1 MAEYAGLEIR
11 IGGNTT
17 KLTNALKASTKSAA
31 ELQSRIRQAT
41 QAMQFDPN
49 SLRNVDTRVK
59 LTSDRMQSL
68 QSKVQIARKA
78 MDQLG
83 DSIVKIGGREKSVRE
98 VVEQTENLSLAAKQ
112 ADQRFAG
119 LTDTLAKIYDAWNKM
134 ARSEG
139 KDFAQKVCGIQPDTA
154 RQLMSTTTSLS
165 AFKTKL
171 EQINTAR
178 KQGLDERPI
187 ISDAELEKLTR
198 FKELNFHDMFKRGL
212 DLDDVIQDARDLG
225 IVIEDSAISN
235 VRKLQESFKD
245 AQQEKKA
252 FDDALKYDQL
262 GTDIER
268 FNAEIEGM
276 SQTMRKLDDSLNPTV
291 MSDDFQEI
299 EARVRTLDA
308 AIKNVD
314 DDLARTGEAM
324 KVDPTNVTVAARH
337 FSDLN
342 QKVALSQEKTELLQ
356 REMDMLNA
364 SGATEAAK
372 GHQDLSKWIEESAEA
387 ARVAKKDLNEQRA
400 TVMNLEDEIKN
411 LQQYIANMKGDTT
424 LAAYS
429 DHVASWQK
437 KTQQLNG
444 EMQKLKE
451 AEDGVAAAQAK
462 LGEAHGALDK
472 ANEKAKEYGEKLEW
486 LKAEH
491 EQLSLAYNETFVAND
506 GLDDGTNGLMAMYE
520 RLQAIESEIKQVE
533 IAYEA
538 AEGAVKDF
546 NKDLVDPENNLRRA
560 QGVYDDQRA
569 KVERLRDSIKEL
581 EKTSEVKIFRS
592 PTDEIEKAKEELV
605 GLQGELTEAKTKE
618 NELEAAYDS
627 AKTENELAKTASAA
641 QKVAG
646 ETEKAKIELKE
657 ASEALKPSAGSIL
670 NPSTIKTIGMT
681 LSATVTPLVT
691 ALGYK
696 MVDASSTID
705 SAYRDMR
712 KTVEGTEEQFEALRQ
727 SAIDFS
733 RTHVTSADQILEI
746 QAIGGELGVA
756 TSDLEAF
763 ATAISNI
770 DVATNLDTESAATV
784 LGHLSNI
791 LHLTAEDYEG
801 FSDALV
807 RLGNNG
813 ASTETEIANIAE
825 RIGSMGA
832 IVGMSA
838 SDVLAWASTIAS
850 TGQRAEAAGTAIS
863 KTMSFFETAVASAG
877 GTIDATFES
886 VNAAVDESGDKLTV
900 FANMMGVSADE
911 FAEMWE
917 TDSEA
922 VFGEL
927 SANIE
932 AAKGSLQSIADVA
945 HMSADDFVQAWE
957 NDPTKVM
964 QAFIQGL
971 NDIEAAGG
979 SADAVLQG
987 FKITS
992 VRQKQAIEGLM
1003 QTIDG
1008 LDNNLRMSED
1018 AWKGISDQWGEAGDA
1033 ANEAAKKAEGFS
1045 GQLQIMK
1052 NIGQNALAELGEGAA
1067 PWIKSLSGAIQSAS
1081 EWFSALTVEQKKW
1094 IVFAGG
1100 MAAAIGPLLSIG
1112 ATAMTSYDEFGEWV
1126 NKTVTGMEFVKRAF
1140 ASGGQQ
1146 AVDSLMETMTMMDK
1160 VKLVASNFGMSI
1172 VKGLALGLVVGGIAL
1187 IVSKLVDLY
1196 RTYRDHER
1204 ATKGLSD
1211 ALLNVGSVSE
1221 FTASD
1226 IEMVGSSL
1234 RELASDSEDYESRL
1248 ADLANTIEDS
1258 NRQYGTFA
1266 GQMDYYG
1273 SVIEELGGKTGLT
1286 GDEAYK
1292 LEAALMAV
1300 NDACGTTYGLDEYN
1314 NIIDTTTGK
1323 ILEQN
1328 DVILA
1333 NIEARKQ
1340 QALIDYYSDDY
1351 AQAVNEWAAAQDK
1364 LNEAQEKYNTLT
1376 QNGGKEKYFENARSV
1391 YGSNYDEDKI
1401 AAAYEKEVSDAEK
1414 AMSNYRAEMSAAG
1427 DAMTKLDY
1435 KIADANRELNKNK
1448 DVLEQAAKAQEEFD
1462 KRNDTVAADVTGNMN
1477 RLSKAVDEI
1486 GGTNGGFNA
1495 MAEGLKAVHANADEL
1510 NKVDMNRLAA
1520 AFSDAGGSME
1530 QVISA
1535 LEDGGVQM
1543 WTWNGA
1549 LEQVPEAA
1557 ERMSTLT
1564 ASAFQSMYEQA
1575 GEDLE
1580 ATMTLIAGLDEVKV
1594 GDKTFYIGDNGSIF
1608 DAEGKIYDIKND
1620 LAEIPSEVITQ
1631 YYVDDS
1637 DAAQT
1642 ALDTK
1647 AQLEALGDEAPTPT
1661 VELNDKA
1668 SEDAKTLQGDL
1679 NKLDATKA
1687 FPTANLDDYA
1697 SAKLDS
1703 IQRKMWNLD
1712 GMHSTV
1718 TVTTNEKTTKQA
1730 TGGMNNRPVIPRHAA
1745 GYIATKA
1752 TLTNQGW
1759 IGEDGVEAV
1768 ANWATGGAVVPL
1780 TNKKYMLPIADAI
1793 ADGMTRRIGSAAP
1806 VSGGNTYVINGL
1818 TVAPDSALAKAM
1830 DATFDEAQRFTRMGR
1845 R

>member
-41 QAMQFDPN
+41 RAMQFDPN

-83 DSIVKIGGREKSVRE
+83 DSFVKIGGKEKHVRD

-165 AFKTKL
+165 AFKTQL

-178 KQGLDERPI
+178 KQGLDERPV

-235 VRKLQESFKD
+235 VRKLQESFRD

-276 SQTMRKLDDSLNPTV
+276 SQIMRKLDDSLNPTV

-299 EARVRTLDA
+299 EAKVRTLDA

-411 LQQYIANMKGDTT
+411 LQQYIANIGGDTT

-444 EMQKLKE
+444 EMTKLEDAQKGVNE
-451 AEDGVAAAQAK
+451 AQKK
-462 LGEAHGALDK
+462 LGEAQTNFDDAKAKAEGYKAKLDELEKKLVELSNALDNVSSGDE
-472 ANEKAKEYGEKLEW
+472 AMELVQQLNSVQNEIDQLRETYKVAQVDVEK
-486 LKAEH
+486 
-491 EQLSLAYNETFVAND
+491 
-506 GLDDGTNGLMAMYE
+506 
-520 RLQAIESEIKQVE
+520 
-533 IAYEA
+533 
-538 AEGAVKDF
+538 F
-546 NKDLVDPENNLRRA
+546 NKDLVAPEKEMRRA
-560 QGVYDDQRA
+560 QGAYDEQRT
-569 KVERLRDSIKEL
+569 KVERLKDSIKEL

-592 PTDEIEKAKEELV
+592 PTDEIEKAKTELV
-605 GLQGELTEAKTKE
+605 GLQGELTEAKAKE
-618 NELEAAYDS
+618 NELETAYDS

-696 MVDASSTID
+696 MVNASSTID

-763 ATAISNI
+763 STAISNI
-770 DVATNLDTESAATV
+770 DVATNLDVEGAATV

-838 SDVLAWASTIAS
+838 SDVLAWASSIAS

-863 KTMSFFETAVASAG
+863 KTMSFFETAVAAAG
-877 GTIDATFES
+877 GGIDATFES
-886 VNAAVDESGDKLTV
+886 VNAAIEEGGDKLTV
-900 FANMMGVSADE
+900 YANLMGQTADQ
-911 FAEMWE
+911 FAEAWE

-927 SANIE
+927 TDVME
-932 AAKGSLQSIADVA
+932 GAKGGLQGIADIA
-945 HMSADDFVQAWE
+945 HMTADEFVDAWQS
-957 NDPTKVM
+957 DPTKVM

-1008 LDNNLRMSED
+1008 LDNNLRMSQD
-1018 AWKGISDQWGEAGDA
+1018 ALKGISDQWGEAGDA
-1033 ANEAAKKAEGFS
+1033 ANEAASPSLAR
-1045 GQLQIMK
+1045 
-1052 NIGQNALAELGEGAA
+1052 AL
-1067 PWIKSLSGAIQSAS
+1067 
-1081 EWFSALTVEQKKW
+1081 
-1094 IVFAGG
+1094 
-1100 MAAAIGPLLSIG
+1100 
-1112 ATAMTSYDEFGEWV
+1112 
-1126 NKTVTGMEFVKRAF
+1126 R
-1140 ASGGQQ
+1140 
-1146 AVDSLMETMTMMDK
+1146 
-1160 VKLVASNFGMSI
+1160 
-1172 VKGLALGLVVGGIAL
+1172 LGL
-1187 IVSKLVDLY
+1187 SRSLVP
-1196 RTYRDHER
+1196 
-1204 ATKGLSD
+1204 SSPPP
-1211 ALLNVGSVSE
+1211 NGSRHSP
-1221 FTASD
+1221 SSRRS
-1226 IEMVGSSL
+1226 GSCS
-1234 RELASDSEDYESRL
+1234 
-1248 ADLANTIEDS
+1248 
-1258 NRQYGTFA
+1258 
-1266 GQMDYYG
+1266 
-1273 SVIEELGGKTGLT
+1273 
-1286 GDEAYK
+1286 
-1292 LEAALMAV
+1292 
-1300 NDACGTTYGLDEYN
+1300 
-1314 NIIDTTTGK
+1314 
-1323 ILEQN
+1323 
-1328 DVILA
+1328 
-1333 NIEARKQ
+1333 
-1340 QALIDYYSDDY
+1340 
-1351 AQAVNEWAAAQDK
+1351 
-1364 LNEAQEKYNTLT
+1364 
-1376 QNGGKEKYFENARSV
+1376 
-1391 YGSNYDEDKI
+1391 
-1401 AAAYEKEVSDAEK
+1401 
-1414 AMSNYRAEMSAAG
+1414 
-1427 DAMTKLDY
+1427 
-1435 KIADANRELNKNK
+1435 
-1448 DVLEQAAKAQEEFD
+1448 
-1462 KRNDTVAADVTGNMN
+1462 
-1477 RLSKAVDEI
+1477 
-1486 GGTNGGFNA
+1486 
-1495 MAEGLKAVHANADEL
+1495 
-1510 NKVDMNRLAA
+1510 LAA
-1520 AFSDAGGSME
+1520 
-1530 QVISA
+1530 
-1535 LEDGGVQM
+1535 
-1543 WTWNGA
+1543 
-1549 LEQVPEAA
+1549 
-1557 ERMSTLT
+1557 
-1564 ASAFQSMYEQA
+1564 
-1575 GEDLE
+1575 
-1580 ATMTLIAGLDEVKV
+1580 
-1594 GDKTFYIGDNGSIF
+1594 
-1608 DAEGKIYDIKND
+1608 
-1620 LAEIPSEVITQ
+1620 
-1631 YYVDDS
+1631 
-1637 DAAQT
+1637 
-1642 ALDTK
+1642 
-1647 AQLEALGDEAPTPT
+1647 
-1661 VELNDKA
+1661 
-1668 SEDAKTLQGDL
+1668 
-1679 NKLDATKA
+1679 
-1687 FPTANLDDYA
+1687 
-1697 SAKLDS
+1697 
-1703 IQRKMWNLD
+1703 
-1712 GMHSTV
+1712 
-1718 TVTTNEKTTKQA
+1718 
-1730 TGGMNNRPVIPRHAA
+1730 
-1745 GYIATKA
+1745 
-1752 TLTNQGW
+1752 
-1759 IGEDGVEAV
+1759 
-1768 ANWATGGAVVPL
+1768 
-1780 TNKKYMLPIADAI
+1780 
-1793 ADGMTRRIGSAAP
+1793 
-1806 VSGGNTYVINGL
+1806 
-1818 TVAPDSALAKAM
+1818 
-1830 DATFDEAQRFTRMGR
+1830 
-1845 R
+1845 

>member
-83 DSIVKIGGREKSVRE
+83 DSFVKIGGKEKRVRD

-235 VRKLQESFKD
+235 VRKLQESFRD

-299 EARVRTLDA
+299 EAKVRTLDA

-387 ARVAKKDLNEQRA
+387 ARVAKKDLDEQRA

-437 KTQQLNG
+437 KTQQLNV
-444 EMQKLKE
+444 EMQKLKDAQDKVNE
-451 AEDGVAAAQAK
+451 AQKK
-462 LGEAHGALDK
+462 LGEAQTNFDDAKAKADGYKAKLDELEKKLGELSNALDNVSSGDE
-472 ANEKAKEYGEKLEW
+472 AMELVQQLNNVQNEIDQ
-486 LKAEH
+486 LKV
-491 EQLSLAYNETFVAND
+491 T
-506 GLDDGTNGLMAMYE
+506 YE
-520 RLQAIESEIKQVE
+520 SAQ
-533 IAYEA
+533 
-538 AEGAVKDF
+538 GAVKDF
-546 NKDLVDPENNLRRA
+546 NKDLVAPEKEMRRA
-560 QGVYDDQRA
+560 QGAYDEQRT
-569 KVERLRDSIKEL
+569 KVERLKDSIKEL
-581 EKTSEVKIFRS
+581 EKTSEVRIFRS
-592 PTDEIEKAKEELV
+592 PDDEIEKAQGKLKELGV
-605 GLQGELTEAKTKE
+605 DLDKAKAKE
-618 NELEAAYDS
+618 NELEAEYDS

-696 MVDASSTID
+696 MVNASSTID

-756 TSDLEAF
+756 TEDLEAF

-1100 MAAAIGPLLSIG
+1100 MTAAIGPLLSIG

-1126 NKTVTGMEFVKRAF
+1126 NKTVTGLELVKRAA
-1140 ASGGQQ
+1140 ASGGE
-1146 AVDSLMETMTMMDK
+1146 AIESIGDGTMTMMSK
-1160 VKLVASNFGMSI
+1160 VKLVAGSFGMSI

-1196 RTYRDHER
+1196 RTYRDHEK

-1226 IEMVGSSL
+1226 IELVGSSL

-1258 NRQYGTFA
+1258 NRQYGAFA

-1351 AQAVNEWAAAQDK
+1351 AQAVSEWAAAQDK

-1376 QNGGKEKYFENARSV
+1376 QDGGKEKYFENARSV

-1414 AMSNYRAEMSAAG
+1414 AMNNYRAEMSAAG

-1448 DVLEQAAKAQEEFD
+1448 DVLEQATKAQEEFD

-1530 QVISA
+1530 QVISV

-1543 WTWNGA
+1543 WTWNEA
-1549 LEQVPEAA
+1549 IEQVPEAA

-1608 DAEGKIYDIKND
+1608 DAEGKIYDIRND

-1637 DAAQT
+1637 DAAQA

-1668 SEDAKTLQGDL
+1668 SEDTKTLQGDL

-1730 TGGMNNRPVIPRHAA
+1730 AGGMNNRPVIPRHAA

>member
-83 DSIVKIGGREKSVRE
+83 DSFVKIGGKEKHVRD

-165 AFKTKL
+165 AFKTQL

-178 KQGLDERPI
+178 KQGLDERPV

-235 VRKLQESFKD
+235 VRKLQESFRD

-299 EARVRTLDA
+299 EAKVRTLDA

-411 LQQYIANMKGDTT
+411 LQQYIANIGGDTT

-444 EMQKLKE
+444 EMTKLEDAQKGVNE
-451 AEDGVAAAQAK
+451 AQKK
-462 LGEAHGALDK
+462 LGEAQTNFDDAKAKAEGYKAKLDELEKKLVELSNALDNVSSGDE
-472 ANEKAKEYGEKLEW
+472 AMELVQQLNSVQNEIDQLRETYKVAQVDVEK
-486 LKAEH
+486 
-491 EQLSLAYNETFVAND
+491 
-506 GLDDGTNGLMAMYE
+506 
-520 RLQAIESEIKQVE
+520 
-533 IAYEA
+533 
-538 AEGAVKDF
+538 F
-546 NKDLVDPENNLRRA
+546 NKDLVAPEKEMRRA
-560 QGVYDDQRA
+560 QGAYDEQRT
-569 KVERLRDSIKEL
+569 KVERLKDSIKEL

-592 PTDEIEKAKEELV
+592 PTDEIEKAKTELV
-605 GLQGELTEAKTKE
+605 GLQGELTEAKAKE
-618 NELEAAYDS
+618 NELETAYDS

-696 MVDASSTID
+696 MVNASSTID

-763 ATAISNI
+763 STAISNI
-770 DVATNLDTESAATV
+770 DVATNLDVEGAATV

-838 SDVLAWASTIAS
+838 SDVLAWASSIAS

-863 KTMSFFETAVASAG
+863 KTMSFFETAVAAAG
-877 GTIDATFES
+877 GGIDATFES
-886 VNAAVDESGDKLTV
+886 VNAAIEEGGDKLTV
-900 FANMMGVSADE
+900 YANLMGQTADQ
-911 FAEMWE
+911 FAEAWE

-927 SANIE
+927 TDVME
-932 AAKGSLQSIADVA
+932 GAKGGLQGIADIA
-945 HMSADDFVQAWE
+945 HMTADEFVDAWQS
-957 NDPTKVM
+957 DPTKVM

-1100 MAAAIGPLLSIG
+1100 MTAAIGPLLSIG
-1112 ATAMTSYDEFGEWV
+1112 ATAMTSYHEFGEWV
-1126 NKTVTGMEFVKRAF
+1126 NKTVTGLELVKRA
-1140 ASGGQQ
+1140 AVSGGE
-1146 AVDSLMETMTMMDK
+1146 AIESIGDETMTMMSK

-1187 IVSKLVDLY
+1187 IVGKLVDLY
-1196 RTYRDHER
+1196 RTYRDHEK

-1226 IEMVGSSL
+1226 IELVGSSL

-1258 NRQYGTFA
+1258 NRQYGAFA

-1286 GDEAYK
+1286 GDETYK

-1328 DVILA
+1328 DVIKA

-1351 AQAVNEWAAAQDK
+1351 AQAVSEWAAAQDK

-1376 QNGGKEKYFENARSV
+1376 QDGGKEKYFENARNV
-1391 YGSNYDEDKI
+1391 YGSNFDEGKI

-1448 DVLEQAAKAQEEFD
+1448 DVLDQAAKAQEEFD
-1462 KRNDTVAADVTGNMN
+1462 RRNDTVAADVTGNMN

-1520 AFSDAGGSME
+1520 AFSAAGGSME

-1543 WTWNGA
+1543 WTWNEA
-1549 LEQVPEAA
+1549 IEQVPEAA

-1594 GDKTFYIGDNGSIF
+1594 NDKTFYIGDNGSIF
-1608 DAEGKIYDIKND
+1608 DAEGKIYDINND
-1620 LAEIPSEVITQ
+1620 LRSIPSEVITQ

-1793 ADGMTRRIGSAAP
+1793 ADGMTRRIGSSAP

-1830 DATFDEAQRFTRMGR
+1830 DATFDEAQRLTRMGR

>member
-83 DSIVKIGGREKSVRE
+83 DSFVKIGGKEKHVRD

-165 AFKTKL
+165 AFKTQL

-178 KQGLDERPI
+178 KQGLDERPV

-235 VRKLQESFKD
+235 VRKLQESFRD

-299 EARVRTLDA
+299 EAKVRTLDA

-411 LQQYIANMKGDTT
+411 LQQYIANIGGDTT

-444 EMQKLKE
+444 EMTKLEDAQKGVNE
-451 AEDGVAAAQAK
+451 AQKK
-462 LGEAHGALDK
+462 LGEAQTNFDDAKAKAEGYKAKLDELEKKLVELSNALDNVSSGDE
-472 ANEKAKEYGEKLEW
+472 AMELVQQLNSVQNEIDQLRETYKVAQVDVEK
-486 LKAEH
+486 
-491 EQLSLAYNETFVAND
+491 
-506 GLDDGTNGLMAMYE
+506 
-520 RLQAIESEIKQVE
+520 
-533 IAYEA
+533 
-538 AEGAVKDF
+538 F
-546 NKDLVDPENNLRRA
+546 NKDLVAPEKEMRRA
-560 QGVYDDQRA
+560 QGAYDEQRT
-569 KVERLRDSIKEL
+569 KVERLKDSIKEL

-592 PTDEIEKAKEELV
+592 PTDEIEKAKTELV
-605 GLQGELTEAKTKE
+605 GLQGELTEAKAKE
-618 NELEAAYDS
+618 NELETAYDS

-696 MVDASSTID
+696 MVNASSTID

-763 ATAISNI
+763 STAISNI
-770 DVATNLDTESAATV
+770 DVATNLDVEGAATV

-838 SDVLAWASTIAS
+838 SDVLAWASSIAS

-863 KTMSFFETAVASAG
+863 KTMSFFETAVAAAG
-877 GTIDATFES
+877 GGIDATFES
-886 VNAAVDESGDKLTV
+886 VNAAIEEGGDKLTV
-900 FANMMGVSADE
+900 YANLMGQTADQ
-911 FAEMWE
+911 FAEAWE

-927 SANIE
+927 TDVME
-932 AAKGSLQSIADVA
+932 GAKGGLQGIADIA
-945 HMSADDFVQAWE
+945 HMTADEFVDAWQS
-957 NDPTKVM
+957 DPTKVM

-1100 MAAAIGPLLSIG
+1100 MTAAIGPLLSIG
-1112 ATAMTSYDEFGEWV
+1112 ATAMTSYHEFGEWV
-1126 NKTVTGMEFVKRAF
+1126 NKTVTGLELVKRA
-1140 ASGGQQ
+1140 AVSGGE
-1146 AVDSLMETMTMMDK
+1146 AIESIGDETMTMMSK

-1187 IVSKLVDLY
+1187 IVGKLVDLY
-1196 RTYRDHER
+1196 RTYRDHET

-1226 IEMVGSSL
+1226 IELVGSSL

-1258 NRQYGTFA
+1258 NRQYGAFA

-1286 GDEAYK
+1286 GDETYK

-1328 DVILA
+1328 DVIKA

-1351 AQAVNEWAAAQDK
+1351 AQAVSEWAAAQDK

-1376 QNGGKEKYFENARSV
+1376 QDGGKEKYFENARNV
-1391 YGSNYDEDKI
+1391 YGSNFDEGKI

-1448 DVLEQAAKAQEEFD
+1448 DVLDQAAKAQEEFD
-1462 KRNDTVAADVTGNMN
+1462 RRNDTVAADVTGNMN

-1520 AFSDAGGSME
+1520 AFSAAGGSME

-1543 WTWNGA
+1543 WTWNEA
-1549 LEQVPEAA
+1549 IEQVPEAA

-1594 GDKTFYIGDNGSIF
+1594 NDKTFYIGDNGSIF
-1608 DAEGKIYDIKND
+1608 DAEGKIYDINND
-1620 LAEIPSEVITQ
+1620 LRSIPSEVITQ

-1793 ADGMTRRIGSAAP
+1793 ADGMTRRIGSSAP

-1830 DATFDEAQRFTRMGR
+1830 DATFDEAQRLTRMGR

>member
-83 DSIVKIGGREKSVRE
+83 DSIVKIGGKEKSVRE

-165 AFKTKL
+165 AFKTQL

-178 KQGLDERPI
+178 KQGLDERPV
-187 ISDAELEKLTR
+187 ISDTELEKLYK

-299 EARVRTLDA
+299 EAKVRTLDA

-356 REMDMLNA
+356 RQMDMLNA

-400 TVMNLEDEIKN
+400 TVMNLEDEIKK
-411 LQQYIANMKGDTT
+411 LQQYIANIGGDTT

-437 KTQQLNG
+437 KTQQLNV
-444 EMQKLKE
+444 EMTKLEDAQKGVNE
-451 AEDGVAAAQAK
+451 AQKK
-462 LGEAHGALDK
+462 LGEAQTNFDDAKAKAEGYKAKLDELEKKLGELSNALDNVSSGDE
-472 ANEKAKEYGEKLEW
+472 AMELVQQLNSVQNEIDQ
-486 LKAEH
+486 LKV
-491 EQLSLAYNETFVAND
+491 T
-506 GLDDGTNGLMAMYE
+506 YE
-520 RLQAIESEIKQVE
+520 SAQGAIN
-533 IAYEA
+533 
-538 AEGAVKDF
+538 DF
-546 NKDLVDPENNLRRA
+546 NKDLVAPEKEMRRA
-560 QGVYDDQRA
+560 QGAYDTQRS
-569 KVERLRDSIKEL
+569 KVERLKDSIKEL
-581 EKTSEVKIFRS
+581 EKTSEVRIFRS
-592 PTDEIEKAKEELV
+592 PDDEIEKAQGKLKELGV
-605 GLQGELTEAKTKE
+605 DLDKAKAKE
-618 NELEAAYDS
+618 NELESAYDS

-696 MVDASSTID
+696 MVNASSTID

-712 KTVEGTEEQFEALRQ
+712 KTVEGTEEQFEALRK

-1100 MAAAIGPLLSIG
+1100 MTAAIGPLLSIG

-1146 AVDSLMETMTMMDK
+1146 AVDSLMETMTMTDK

-1187 IVSKLVDLY
+1187 IVGKLVDLY
-1196 RTYRDHER
+1196 RTYRDHEK

-1226 IEMVGSSL
+1226 IELVGSSL

-1248 ADLANTIEDS
+1248 ANLASTIEDS
-1258 NRQYGTFA
+1258 NRQYGAFA

-1286 GDEAYK
+1286 GDEAHK

-1300 NDACGTTYGLDEYN
+1300 NDACGTTYGIDEYG
-1314 NIIDTTTGK
+1314 NIIDTDTGK
-1323 ILEQN
+1323 IQAN
-1328 DVILA
+1328 TDVILA
-1333 NIEARKQ
+1333 NIDARKQ

-1351 AQAVNEWAAAQDK
+1351 AQAVSEWAAAQDK

-1376 QNGGKEKYFENARSV
+1376 QDGGKEKYFENARSV
-1391 YGSNYDEDKI
+1391 YGSNYDEGKI

-1535 LEDGGVQM
+1535 LKDGGVQM
-1543 WTWNGA
+1543 LTWNEA
-1549 LEQVPEAA
+1549 IEQVPEAA

-1608 DAEGKIYDIKND
+1608 DTEGKIYDINND
-1620 LAEIPSEVITQ
+1620 LRSIPSEVITQ

-1687 FPTANLDDYA
+1687 FPTANLNDYA
-1697 SAKLDS
+1697 SSKLDS

-1793 ADGMTRRIGSAAP
+1793 ADGMTRRIGSSAP

>member
-165 AFKTKL
+165 AFKTQL

-178 KQGLDERPI
+178 KQGLDERPV
-187 ISDAELEKLTR
+187 ISDEELEKLYK

-212 DLDDVIQDARDLG
+212 DLDDVIKDARDLG

-235 VRKLQESFKD
+235 VRELQKSFKD

-299 EARVRTLDA
+299 EAKVRTLDA

-411 LQQYIANMKGDTT
+411 LQQYIANIGGDTT

-437 KTQQLNG
+437 KTQQLKG

-451 AEDGVAAAQAK
+451 AEDGVNEAQKKLGDAQAK
-462 LGEAHGALDK
+462 FDDAKAKADGYKAKLDELEKELGELSNALENVSSGDE
-472 ANEKAKEYGEKLEW
+472 AMELVQQLNIVQNEIDQ
-486 LKAEH
+486 LKV
-491 EQLSLAYNETFVAND
+491 T
-506 GLDDGTNGLMAMYE
+506 
-520 RLQAIESEIKQVE
+520 
-533 IAYEA
+533 YEA
-538 AEGAVKDF
+538 AQGAVKDF
-546 NKDLVDPENNLRRA
+546 NKDLVEPEKEMRRA
-560 QGVYDDQRA
+560 QGAYDTQRDR
-569 KVERLRDSIKEL
+569 VERLKDSIKEL

-592 PTDEIEKAKEELV
+592 PTDEIKNAKAELV
-605 GLQGELTEAKTKE
+605 DLQGELTEAKAKE
-618 NELEAAYDS
+618 NELKAAYDS

-712 KTVEGTEEQFEALRQ
+712 KTVEGTEEQFESLRQ

-756 TSDLEAF
+756 TEDLEAF

-838 SDVLAWASTIAS
+838 SDVLAWSSTIAS

-877 GTIDATFES
+877 GNIDATFES

-900 FANMMGVSADE
+900 FANMMGMSADE
-911 FAEMWE
+911 FSEAWE

-927 SANIE
+927 SANME
-932 AAKGSLQSIADVA
+932 AAKNSLQGIADVA

-1008 LDNNLRMSED
+1008 LDDNLRMSED

-1067 PWIKSLSGAIQSAS
+1067 PWIKSLSGAIQTAS
-1081 EWFSALTVEQKKW
+1081 EWFSSLSVEQKKW
-1094 IVFAGG
+1094 IVAAGG

-1146 AVDSLMETMTMMDK
+1146 AVNSLMETMTMMDK
-1160 VKLVASNFGMSI
+1160 VKLVAGSFGMSI

-1226 IEMVGSSL
+1226 IELVGSSL

-1258 NRQYGTFA
+1258 NRQYGAFA

-1333 NIEARKQ
+1333 NIDARKQ

-1351 AQAVNEWAAAQDK
+1351 AQAVSEWAAAQDK

-1376 QNGGKEKYFENARSV
+1376 QDDGRKKYFEHARSV
-1391 YGSNYDEDKI
+1391 YGSSYDEDKI

-1414 AMSNYRAEMSAAG
+1414 AMSNYRSEMSRAG

-1543 WTWNGA
+1543 WTWNSA

-1608 DAEGKIYDIKND
+1608 DTEGKIYDIRND

-1637 DAAQT
+1637 DAAQA

-1668 SEDAKTLQGDL
+1668 SEDTKTLQGDL

-1687 FPTANLDDYA
+1687 FPTADLDDYA

-1703 IQRKMWNLD
+1703 IQRKMWSID
-1712 GMHSTV
+1712 GMRATA
-1718 TVTTNEKTTKQA
+1718 TVTTVEKTTKQA

-1806 VSGGNTYVINGL
+1806 VSGGNTYIIDGL

-1830 DATFDEAQRFTRMGR
+1830 DVTFDEAQRLTRMGR